1 MCGQADRVNELITNK
16 LINIIIAITTNNKAY
31 INYILLFVLIAMEIT
46 YKLLLPLI
54 INTSGLRC
62 LRLAAGEVLPLIQ
75 EIL

>member
-1 MCGQADRVNELITNK
+1 MRGQADRVNELTTNK
-16 LINIIIAITTNNKAY
+16 LINIIIAITANNKTY
-31 INYILLFVLIAMEIT
+31 IDYILLFVLITIKIT

-62 LRLAAGEVLPLIQ
+62 LRLAAGKVLPLIQ